1 MKNINLIAETAWHHD
16 GDFLFMKNLVGT
28 ILEKSKVDILKVHLT
43 LDFDEYMD
51 RSHPL
56 YEGLGSKLF
65 TRSEWSELFYKTKE
79 SGKELM
85 LLYND
90 TKAIEFGTTFDPS
103 LVEVHSVCLNDVYL
117 LDALKHNINPDT
129 KVVFGIGGS
138 TLEEIDFAIDRI
150 QHEKIVLMYGFQNY
164 PTKYENINFLKFE
177 KIIKKYPDF
186 EFGYAD
192 HCAWNEP
199 NNALITLLGALK
211 KGVQYVEKHI
221 TTVFGEERTDWQSA
235 ISIEMFNEIADK
247 IEILHKCQGSGEMAL
262 NEGEEAYRIYGPMK
276 KAGVLIRDVKAGEI
290 YSIEDIEFKRIGD
303 TTDLSQIETINN
315 IGSVYS
321 RDKSAGSTLSS
332 IDFE

>member
-1 MKNINLIAETAWHHD
+1 
-16 GDFLFMKNLVGT
+16 MKNLVGT

-150 QHEKIVLMYGFQNY
+150 QHEKIVLMYGFQNF
-164 PTKYENINFLKFE
+164 PTKYEDINFLKLE
-177 KIIKKYPDF
+177 KIMKKYSGY

-192 HCAWNEP
+192 HCAWDEK
-199 NNALITLLGALK
+199 NNVMITLLGAA
-211 KGVQYVEKHI
+211 KGAQYVEKHI
-221 TTVFGEERTDWQSA
+221 TTDYGEERTDWQSA

-247 IEILHKCQGSGEMAL
+247 IEILNECNGSGEMAL
-262 NEGEEAYRIYGPMK
+262 NEGEKAYSIYGPMK
-276 KAGVLIRDVKAGEI
+276 KAGILTRDVKGGKTF
-290 YSIEDIEFKRIGD
+290 SLKDIEFKRTD
-303 TTDLSQIETINN
+303 NQTDLSQTDLINKE
-315 IGSVYS
+315 GSIYKK
-321 RDKSAGSTLSS
+321 DKSAGSLLYKT
-332 IDFE
+332 DFE